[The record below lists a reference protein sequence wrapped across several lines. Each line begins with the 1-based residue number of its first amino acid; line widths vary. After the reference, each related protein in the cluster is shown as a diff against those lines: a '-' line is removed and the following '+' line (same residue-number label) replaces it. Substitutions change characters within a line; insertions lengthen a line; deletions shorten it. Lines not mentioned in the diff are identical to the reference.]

1 MRDRLVAGA
10 RLSRSGV
17 LVLVVEAGIGKT
29 ALLDYLQTAADGMQV
44 IRITGTEAE
53 RDLPFG
59 ALAQALE
66 PAMQYLD
73 LLPQPQAEA
82 EFKGACQRLRP

>member
-1 MRDRLVAGA
+1 
-10 RLSRSGV
+10 
-17 LVLVVEAGIGKT
+17 
-29 ALLDYLQTAADGMQV
+29 MQV